1 MQITNSVVCGAS
13 KGCIYK
19 QIKPPLVGEHAFPP
33 TGFVCKETHVTIDS
47 LHTGAVSAIK
57 WGGTVSD
64 GFQIAQGVRKGGVLS
79 ADLYKVYV
87 DPVLHTVSD
96 AGIGARV
103 GNIACA
109 VPTCEDDVI
118 VASKDSF
125 QDNYMKGSEIATI
138 K

>member
-1 MQITNSVVCGAS
+1 MMRQLYHCGVED
-13 KGCIYK
+13 KHWK
-19 QIKPPLVGEHAFPP
+19 M
-33 TGFVCKETHVTIDS
+33 IDS

-57 WGGTVSD
+57 WGSTVSD
-64 GFQIAQGVRKGGVLS
+64 GFQIGQGVRQGGVLS

-109 VPTCEDDVI
+109 VPTCADDVI
-118 VASKDSF
+118 VASKDSS
-125 QDNYMKGSEIATI
+125 QAQVIVSTAGGLVNRDGTRSNQI
-138 K
+138 KV